1 MCIRDSPLAK
11 SAARIAVGHTLDQI
25 GLFETP
31 TPAMY
36 SVKEVPLPFLK
47 FAGVIPTLGPEMK
60 STGESMG
67 IDSDPYLAYYRAQ
80 IGAKSNVP
88 TQGTAL
94 LIGDGLDDVAASL
107 QDTGLTVMRTQDGDK
122 LLDLLIDVTGSRLL
136 RTALERGVPIVSTCL
151 LYTSPSP

>member
-1 MCIRDSPLAK
+1 MCIRD
-11 SAARIAVGHTLDQI
+11 R
-25 GLFETP
+25 
-31 TPAMY
+31 
-36 SVKEVPLPFLK
+36 
-47 FAGVIPTLGPEMK
+47 IPTLGPEMK

-136 RTALERGVPIVSTCL
+136 RTALERGVPIVSTREAAEWTAKAIAAAKDEPL
-151 LYTSPSP
+151 GVTSLQEWVRG